1 MDSLRSFLRR
11 TKRWLT
17 VGHQRGRTL
26 IELTVAMSIFLLIL
40 VGIFQ
45 VFEPSRSAYQ
55 VGEHKLVRQRH

>member
-1 MDSLRSFLRR
+1 MRSFQSR

-26 IELTVAMSIFLLIL
+26 IEFTVAMSIFLLIL

-45 VFEPSRSAYQ
+45 VFEPSQDAYQ
-55 VGEHKLVRQRH
+55 VSEHKLVRQRH